1 MRRCPF
7 YLIRPPP
14 PFFAKFLP
22 CILMKLRVHPMKKS
36 AFFLLL
42 TTTALYWFSLYTY
55 PAFLSNY
62 ASQELQADPRMVGAI
77 VSSYGL
83 TQMLLR
89 VPLGFASDRLRR
101 RKPFLILGL
110 SLSTLA
116 AIGLYAA
123 RTAGWVLIA
132 RGTAGMAAA
141 SWVAFSVLYA
151 SYGTRKQDTRT
162 IGTLSACM
170 YCAQLL
176 GTLSG
181 GFLAR
186 AHGMQSA
193 FLLAAIVG
201 ALGIVCSC
209 LVADV
214 PPATDPPNARAL
226 LTVAKDRT
234 LLLHA
239 GLTILLQIIMW
250 GTLYGFTPNWAKE
263 ALGADSAQVALLS
276 TVQLVPNILFSWLA
290 GAHLA
295 PKFGSRCI
303 SAIGFACMA
312 LCCLGM
318 PFTQT
323 FVQMLCLQTLCG
335 IGVGCVAP
343 LMMSMSIRNIPGDQR
358 GMAMGL
364 YQALYGIGMFVG
376 PVLAGSLVQA
386 FAESGAGLIA
396 GYRANFFAMA
406 GVGALAVMLVLRL
419 CPRDPA

>member
-1 MRRCPF
+1 
-7 YLIRPPP
+7 
-14 PFFAKFLP
+14 
-22 CILMKLRVHPMKKS
+22 MKKS
-36 AFFLLL
+36 AFFFLLA
-42 TTTALYWFSLYTY
+42 TTMLYWFSLYTY

-62 ASQELQADPRMVGAI
+62 ALQTLRADPRMVGLI

-110 SLSTLA
+110 ALSTFA
-116 AIGLYAA
+116 AIGLYTA

-151 SYGTRKQDTRT
+151 SYGTRQQAVRAL
-162 IGTLSACM
+162 GTLSACM
-170 YCAQLL
+170 YGAQLL

-186 AHGMQSA
+186 AQGMQSA

-209 LVADV
+209 LVTDV
-214 PPATDPPNARAL
+214 PPASAPPSMRAL
-226 LTVAKDRT
+226 ITVAKNRT

-250 GTLYGFTPNWAKE
+250 GTLYGFTPNWATE

-276 TVQLVPNILFSWLA
+276 TVHLVPNILFSWLS

-295 PKFGSRCI
+295 LRFGARRV
-303 SAIGFACMA
+303 SAVGFACMA

-318 PFTQT
+318 PFTRT
-323 FVQMLCLQTLCG
+323 FEQMLCLQALCG
-335 IGVGCVAP
+335 VGVGCVAP
-343 LMMSMSIRNIPGDQR
+343 LMMSMSIHDIPSDQR

-364 YQALYGIGMFVG
+364 YQALYGIGMFIG
-376 PVLAGSLVQA
+376 PVLAGALVQA
-386 FAESGAGLIA
+386 WGKAGAGLLA
-396 GYRANFFAMA
+396 GYRANFFVMA